1 MKGILRLGAAVAF
14 AATIIPSASAQ
25 TVKTRRG
32 DIAGTHG
39 TRADVFVFRGVPY
52 ALPPVGER
60 RWAPPEPT
68 AAWTG
73 VRRADH
79 FAPSCIQNIVTE
91 RKPWTYEFMAHGAVS
106 EDCLFLNIWT
116 AKIGATARRPVYVYL
131 HGGGF
136 NEGSG
141 SVPVYD
147 GEGLARK
154 GLVVVTINYRLGA
167 FGYLAH
173 PELTQSSSRHT
184 SGNYGLLDQIAAL
197 EWIRDNIDAF
207 GGDPTRVTIA
217 GQSAGGMSVLQLLV
231 SPMAKGLFHRAIVE
245 SGLLG
250 GNTPTLADAERD
262 GSQWGS
268 AKRAESLTAMRA
280 LGTFDVATRV
290 TLPNGDAAARPP
302 AAAIGFRPIV
312 DGVVV
317 PDQFAAA
324 VARGSYND
332 VPVLI
337 GANLDEGTK
346 EQQRV
351 TLTEW
356 AQKQAAGSHSKTFTY
371 FWTHA
376 LPGPDRAK
384 YGAFHTSEVP
394 YAMNTLSM
402 SDRPFTDTDRRIADQ
417 MSSYWANFAK
427 NGDPNGN
434 GLPLWPAAAEQ
445 PTRIMH
451 IGDDTG
457 ATAVAAP
464 VNQTR

>member
-1 MKGILRLGAAVAF
+1 
-14 AATIIPSASAQ
+14 
-25 TVKTRRG
+25 
-32 DIAGTHG
+32 
-39 TRADVFVFRGVPY
+39 
-52 ALPPVGER
+52 
-60 RWAPPEPT
+60 
-68 AAWTG
+68 
-73 VRRADH
+73 
-79 FAPSCIQNIVTE
+79 
-91 RKPWTYEFMAHGAVS
+91 MAHGAVS

-116 AKIGATARRPVYVYL
+116 TRLAAARRPVYVYL

-141 SVPVYD
+141 AVPVYD

-173 PELTQSSSRHT
+173 AELTKSSPQHS

-197 EWIRDNIDAF
+197 RWIRDNIDAF
-207 GGDPTRVTIA
+207 GGDRARVTVA

-250 GNTPTLADAERD
+250 ADTPTLAEAERD
-262 GSQWGS
+262 GMQWAM
-268 AKRAESLTAMRA
+268 AKRADSLAAMRA

-290 TLPNGDAAARPP
+290 TLPNSEAASRAP
-302 AAAIGFRPIV
+302 ATTIAFRPVV
-312 DGVVV
+312 DGVVL
-317 PDQFAAA
+317 PNQFAAVMATGTYAA
-324 VARGSYND
+324 VPLL
-332 VPVLI
+332 V
-337 GANLDEGTK
+337 GANLDEGAK

-356 AQKQAAGSHSKTFTY
+356 ARNWSTASHSNAYTY

-394 YAMNTLSM
+394 YAMNTLYM
-402 SDRPFTDTDRRIADQ
+402 SDRPFTETDRRIAEQ

-427 NGDPNGN
+427 NGDPNG
-434 GLPLWPAAAEQ
+434 GELPAWPPANEQ
-445 PTRIMH
+445 PARIMH
-451 IGDDTG
+451 IGDDTQ
-457 ATAVAAP
+457 AVAVALGL
-464 VNQTR
+464 TR